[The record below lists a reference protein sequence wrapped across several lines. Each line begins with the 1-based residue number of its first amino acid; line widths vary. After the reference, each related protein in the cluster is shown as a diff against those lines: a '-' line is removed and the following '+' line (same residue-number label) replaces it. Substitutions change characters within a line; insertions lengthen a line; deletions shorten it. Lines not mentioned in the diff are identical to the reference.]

1 MLKIARNLYLAYTVY
16 HSQFMQFDKLIAQ
29 EQVKQKLKE
38 LVQKN
43 RLSHALLFLGKE
55 GSGALPL
62 AIAFAQYILCQKVN
76 PKSPGK
82 NEVSL
87 FGEETVEIQPV
98 TLEDSCGECPS
109 CVKINQLIHPDLH
122 FSYPAL
128 KKDSRHD
135 KVLSTDYISEWRE
148 FIQQTPYGNVTD
160 WINFLKENSKAKIEN
175 PINKQGNITV
185 FECDDISHKLSLK
198 SFESNYKILI
208 MWMPEYLGKEGNK
221 LLKLIEE
228 PPDNTL
234 FIFVAE
240 DENVILPTI
249 LSRTQLIKIPSLSNE
264 EIKEALEQGYNID
277 PDKASQIAGISEGNF
292 REALQLLQNP
302 EEDLQT
308 QVREWLN
315 IIVKNNVSSQLKWID
330 ETSRIGREKQK
341 IFLKYFIHLLE
352 QAVRSNYLS
361 EENLKM
367 IPEKDFDF
375 SARLNKICS
384 LEAQEAIVKE
394 LEKAV
399 YFIERNAH
407 AKMLFHSLTI
417 RFFHIIKDNSL
428 ILVN

>member
-1 MLKIARNLYLAYTVY
+1 ME
-16 HSQFMQFDKLIAQ
+16 FDKIIAQ
-29 EQVKQKLKE
+29 RQVKEKLKD

-62 AIAFAQYILCQKVN
+62 AIAFAQYILCDKLNAN
-76 PKSPGK
+76 PGDK
-82 NEVSL
+82 NETSL
-87 FGEETVEIQPV
+87 FGQEQVPDERITPG
-98 TLEDSCGECPS
+98 DSCGACAS
-109 CVKINQLIHPDLH
+109 CLKVSQLVHADLH

-128 KKDSRHD
+128 KRDSRHD
-135 KVLSTDYISEWRE
+135 RVLSTDYLVEWRE
-148 FIQQTPYGNVTD
+148 FIQQFPYSNVTD
-160 WINFLKENSKAKIEN
+160 WINFLKENARSKIDS
-175 PINKQGNITV
+175 PVNKQGNISA
-185 FECDDISHKLSLK
+185 FECDDIIHKLSLK

-228 PPDNTL
+228 PPANTL

-240 DENVILPTI
+240 EDDAILPTI

-264 EIKEALEQGYNID
+264 EVKDVLISKYNAD
-277 PDKASQIAGISEGNF
+277 PVKASQIAGIAEGNF
-292 REALQLLQNP
+292 REALQLLQSP
-302 EEDLQT
+302 EEDLQG

-315 IIVKNNVSSQLKWID
+315 IIVQNNISTQLKWVEEI
-330 ETSRIGREKQK
+330 SRIGREKQK
-341 IFLKYFIHLLE
+341 TFLKYFIHLLE
-352 QAVRSNYLS
+352 EAIRGSYIS
-361 EENLKM
+361 EDYLKM
-367 IPEKDFDF
+367 IPEKDLDF

-384 LEAQEAIVKE
+384 LEGQEAMVNE